1 MHLPHAELR
10 LTLLL
15 PCSRKW
21 PCQPRLNRR
30 LSNPQLQGVR
40 YEAPVPWVK
49 VPHLASHILGRM
61 ARTLS
66 VDWQRVYAHPIYFVE
81 TFIEPQRFAGTC
93 YRAANWTVLGE
104 TTGRGKDDLAHK
116 ANRSIK
122 QVLGYPL
129 VKDFRK
135 RLSQLAA

>member
-1 MHLPHAELR
+1 M
-10 LTLLL
+10 
-15 PCSRKW
+15 
-21 PCQPRLNRR
+21 
-30 LSNPQLQGVR
+30 R
-40 YEAPVPWVK
+40 YETPVPWVK

-61 ARTLS
+61 GRTLS

-81 TFIEPQRFAGTC
+81 TFIDPQRFAGTC
-93 YRAANWTVLGE
+93 YRAANWTVLGQ
-104 TTGRGKDDLAHK
+104 TTGRGKDDQAHK

-135 RLSQLAA
+135 RLSQLVVAPS